1 MTATTG
7 DLGRLPAIGALR
19 QGPRWWSVLGAY
31 MRRDWSISLS
41 YRLPFAIGLVQSF
54 LNLGFLLFLSRL
66 VGPRLS
72 TASTG
77 VSYFDFA
84 VVGSTL
90 LVVLSTTL
98 VSMAQRLRSDQSSG
112 TLEVLFTMP
121 CRPALTVLA
130 SSTYQV
136 AYAAV
141 TGLVTL
147 AIAVGLGLR
156 FHLSALGGLVAFT
169 AFVLAL
175 VLFVAVGVVMAAY
188 VLVFKRGETLTG
200 LAMTAISV
208 VGGVYY
214 PVGLLPHGLRAVA
227 NVLPFTWVVG
237 VLRQSLLLGQVPGA
251 RVLELLAS
259 DLVALPVALLVF
271 SLALRHSQRRGTLS
285 QY

>member
-1 MTATTG
+1 MTTTG
-7 DLGRLPAIGALR
+7 QLGSLPAVSAPR
-19 QGPRWWSVLGAY
+19 TTPRWWSVMGAY

-66 VGPRLS
+66 VGPRVSL
-72 TASTG
+72 ASTG
-77 VSYFDFA
+77 VSYFDYA

-98 VSMAQRLRSDQSSG
+98 VSMAQRLRADQSTG

-121 CRPALTVLA
+121 CRPSLTVLA

-136 AYAAV
+136 TYAAV
-141 TGLVTL
+141 TGLIAL
-147 AIAVGLGLR
+147 AIAAGLGLR
-156 FHLSALGGLVAFT
+156 FHISVLGGLVAFT
-169 AFVLAL
+169 AFGLAL
-175 VLFVAVGVVMAAY
+175 GLFVAVGVVMAAY

-200 LAMTAISV
+200 LAMTAVSV

-214 PVGLLPHGLRAVA
+214 PVALLPHGLRVLAD
-227 NVLPFTWVVG
+227 VLPFTWVVS
-237 VLRQSLLLGQVPGA
+237 VLRQSLLLGQVPGG
-251 RVLELLAS
+251 RILELLAS
-259 DLVALPVALLVF
+259 DVVAFPLALMLF
-271 SLALRHSQRRGTLS
+271 ALALRHAKRRGTLA